1 MELAHERHIRAAPE
15 RVFGVLADFGDIAEW
30 ARFVQHS
37 SLLTDQTSGVGTS
50 RRVQMARQTVV
61 ETVTAWDEPR
71 ELAYTIDGLPPII
84 GAVGNRWTLAP
95 AGPDTS
101 VTIVTITTRIEP
113 GRLPHQRLIAKKVG
127 ERLAIASELML
138 AGLAERAEAKQGSD
152 A

>member
-1 MELAHERHIRAAPE
+1 MIALDRRRHIHAAPE
-15 RVFGVLADFGDIAEW
+15 QVFEVLADFGDIAEW
-30 ARFVQHS
+30 ARFIQHS
-37 SLLTDQTSGVGTS
+37 SPLTEQTRGLGST

-61 ETVTAWDEPR
+61 ETVTVWDEPR

-84 GAVGNRWTLAP
+84 GVVSNRWTLVP
-95 AGPDTS
+95 EGSD
-101 VTIVTITTRIEP
+101 TIVTLTTSIEP
-113 GRLPHQRLIAKKVG
+113 GRLPHRRLIARKVG